1 MSKHY
6 CNSVYF
12 LQIIISLKI
21 IAIPVSYN
29 IFRKYRVF
37 FFFVSRKSRSWK
49 IIELYTVDN
58 HMHRNNEAATKMY
71 VVPKLQGGSN
81 LLLGPNTRLSA
92 QPYRFLQQLALLNQ
106 IWVHLPDLH
115 QSQPADTRLWWKKV
129 QCLWQDQAR
138 ITHSSCSKDPTSL
151 MTFTVGS

>member
-1 MSKHY
+1 
-6 CNSVYF
+6 
-12 LQIIISLKI
+12 
-21 IAIPVSYN
+21 
-29 IFRKYRVF
+29 
-37 FFFVSRKSRSWK
+37 
-49 IIELYTVDN
+49 
-58 HMHRNNEAATKMY
+58 MHRNNEAATKMY

-129 QCLWQDQAR
+129 QCLLQGAKQGSEIQASEPLCLVFELEVF
-138 ITHSSCSKDPTSL
+138 IY
-151 MTFTVGS
+151 FVN